1 MVQVG
6 ANLHLI
12 AKVIGTETSRT
23 LGATAKGK
31 PGDELDVLVQ
41 GLADDVAAMILG
53 GADRLV
59 PEEVR
64 VAMRIL
70 KNAGVL
76 PPEIE
81 ALRELQSL
89 RGLDAQH
96 GPGGAPA
103 GGEAATVGRAAEGR
117 PDPASR
123 ARRMLALVSLLEA
136 RGVSLTSGAGL
147 EYRRKL
153 LRSMNG

>member
-1 MVQVG
+1 MIG
-6 ANLHLI
+6 ALHELVERRI
-12 AKVIGTETSRT
+12 ADARRQ
-23 LGATAKGK
+23 GAFDDL
-31 PGDELDVLVQ
+31 PGQGRPLVLD
-41 GLADDVAAMILG
+41 D
-53 GADRLV
+53 DRLV

>member
-1 MVQVG
+1 MIG
-6 ANLHLI
+6 ALHELVERRI
-12 AKVIGTETSRT
+12 ADARRQ
-23 LGATAKGK
+23 GAFDDL
-31 PGDELDVLVQ
+31 PGQGRPLALD
-41 GLADDVAAMILG
+41 D
-53 GADRLV
+53 DRLV